1 MVVDKVKIVRARV
14 VLTRV
19 SPHETWARHMKELL
33 EVHEKVRRAVQKS
46 VLNCG
51 RLVDDRERAIQK
63 PKPL

>member
-1 MVVDKVKIVRARV
+1 MVDKARV

-19 SPHETWARHMKELL
+19 SSHETWARHMKELL

-51 RLVDDRERAIQK
+51 RLVDDRRERAIQK